1 MDQWFAKGLLAW
13 YRQNKRDLPWRSIK
27 DPYKIWLSEVILQQT
42 RVEQGTKYY
51 HAFTEAFPS
60 IAELAQ
66 AREDKVLKLWQGLGY
81 YSRARNLHAS
91 AKQIMKEKNGIFPDS
106 YSELLKL
113 RGVGSYTAAAISSFA
128 FNEKRAV
135 VDGNVYRVL
144 SRVFGISV
152 PIDSAKGKA
161 DFQALADQLI
171 DNKEPGTYN
180 QAVMEFGSQYC
191 KPIQP
196 DCSRCIFKSRCTAF
210 LSHKVALFPVKE
222 KKIKVRTRHMN
233 YLVVFDKEKKILINK
248 RKEKDIWAGLYD
260 FPLIETD
267 SAADPELLI
276 SSVAFSRKTGKDPK
290 LITSSKVYK
299 HILSHQ
305 ILQVRFFVLTRKGKH
320 DATLKTTSIKTLT
333 KFAFPRLIEKFL
345 NDCNLND
352 LL

>member
-1 MDQWFAKGLLAW
+1 MDQWFAKGLLGW
-13 YRQNKRDLPWRSIK
+13 YRQNKRDLPWRNVK

-51 HAFTEAFPS
+51 HAFTEAFPRV
-60 IAELAQ
+60 EDLAK
-66 AREDKVLKLWQGLGY
+66 AKEDKILKLWQGLGY

-91 AKQIMKEKNGIFPDS
+91 AKQIMKENKGIFPDS
-106 YSELLKL
+106 YAELIKLK
-113 RGVGSYTAAAISSFA
+113 GVGSYTAAAISSFA
-128 FNEKRAV
+128 FNEERAV

-152 PIDSAKGKA
+152 PIDSTRGKV

-171 DNKEPGTYN
+171 DNKEPGMYN
-180 QAVMEFGSQYC
+180 QAIMEFGSQYC
-191 KPIQP
+191 KPVQP
-196 DCSRCIFKSRCTAF
+196 DCEHCIFKSHCLAF
-210 LSHKVALFPVKE
+210 LSNKVTSFPVKE
-222 KKIKVRTRHMN
+222 KKTKVRTRHLN

-260 FPLIETD
+260 FPLIETEVV
-267 SAADPELLI
+267 ANPEFI
-276 SSVAFSRKTGKDPK
+276 TSTDAFRRQAGKNPK
-290 LITSSKVYK
+290 LILQSKVYK

-305 ILQVRFFVLTRKGKH
+305 ILLVRFFVLTRTGKH
-320 DATLKTTSIKTLT
+320 DPAMKTTSLKSLT

-352 LL
+352 LF